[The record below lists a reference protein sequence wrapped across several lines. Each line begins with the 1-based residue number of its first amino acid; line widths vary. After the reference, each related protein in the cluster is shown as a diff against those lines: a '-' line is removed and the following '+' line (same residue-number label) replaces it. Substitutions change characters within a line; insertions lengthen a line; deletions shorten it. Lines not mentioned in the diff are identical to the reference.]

1 MDLYANKAA
10 LGRLVLNS
18 ARAAVHDDADED
30 LARINAILVCEAFV
44 SELADA
50 GCMITRIPT
59 EARVPHGGEST
70 GT

>member
-1 MDLYANKAA
+1 MDLYANRAA
-10 LGRLVLNS
+10 LGRLVLNA

-50 GCMITRIPT
+50 GRIPT
-59 EARVPHGGEST
+59 EARVPHGEEST